1 MLGQWSHLAVGVPS
15 LRAWRRLA
23 WLWAVAMAIVLAA
36 ATWYGVRAGR
46 EAQRVVEGARL
57 VAAGEY
63 GAAVRAL
70 LPVVTAAPEQV
81 EGHYYLGLA
90 YRGLGL
96 PTAALVQLQEAVRLA
111 PGDARL
117 HAGLSGVYRD
127 AGEAN
132 HALADLEDAARRDPG
147 NPQYPVAI
155 AGILLDQGH
164 AEQATGQLRSA
175 VQLKPRA
182 PDLHLLLA
190 VALRQAG
197 DHEAAATECR
207 EVIRLADGAALAE
220 LARQECRTMQV
231 QHPTLQGGI
240 RP

>member
-1 MLGQWSHLAVGVPS
+1 
-15 LRAWRRLA
+15 
-23 WLWAVAMAIVLAA
+23 
-36 ATWYGVRAGR
+36 
-46 EAQRVVEGARL
+46 
-57 VAAGEY
+57 
-63 GAAVRAL
+63 
-70 LPVVTAAPEQV
+70 
-81 EGHYYLGLA
+81 
-90 YRGLGL
+90 
-96 PTAALVQLQEAVRLA
+96 
-111 PGDARL
+111 
-117 HAGLSGVYRD
+117 
-127 AGEAN
+127 
-132 HALADLEDAARRDPG
+132 
-147 NPQYPVAI
+147 VAI

-220 LARQECRTMQV
+220 LARQECRTMHV